1 MKRRGE
7 DYSSVRIRND
17 DAKTFEEKENIS
29 GNELIFVEAKPN
41 IGGTKST
48 DVDNVQ
54 KGGILRAVTIRDAFE
69 NSYVSDDFYKI
80 LSDDIGCII
89 GCSLD
94 GCSWA
99 EAYSPSSGT
108 PGCVSNVATGEWT
121 NNYVTI
127 PDINA
132 IAPNYVP
139 DGSELVALDTGKDYN
154 NESYVKATTISN
166 IIDTSE
172 SSSNL
177 DQNFNV
183 DEDLFSLM
191 SNKVSVEIE
200 VIDRLSPNG
209 WLLSTVLHG
218 IGLKQKG
225 SEFFIDGELT
235 FFSKETMSYGTVST
249 DGAEGKNP
257 VLGFTITTKL
267 DSRSVNTNMLYP
279 AEAFFEVNGHKTFYG
294 LNIATGEIA
303 YIWVILQ
310 NGKKIPIAQFLI
322 GPHLDEIISS
332 SYAFSSSSDTYADVD
347 ICEIFNRVK
356 MLKFLDSRNEQFVSE
371 GDIVVEKENSGTID
385 SWLDRDRKN
394 VDTSSLNA
402 LFYPQK
408 SIYVYTS
415 DLAVKEMQVSGIRI
429 FNPKYFNTIAKTS
442 SDDLIYSNPVLY
454 SNIPQIT
461 TFKDISVVDD
471 TFYIELIVKDG
482 ETPCL
487 IVLPKKFKL
496 TIV

>member
-41 IGGTKST
+41 IGGTKSLN
-48 DVDNVQ
+48 VDDVQ

-89 GCSLD
+89 GCS
-94 GCSWA
+94 WA
-99 EAYSPSSGT
+99 ETYSPSSGMS
-108 PGCVSNVATGEWT
+108 GCVSNVATSEWT

-132 IAPNYVP
+132 IAPYYVP

-154 NESYVKATTISN
+154 NGSYVKATTISN

-191 SNKVSVEIE
+191 SNKVSVEVE

-218 IGLKQKG
+218 VGLKQKG
-225 SEFFIDGELT
+225 SEFFIDGDLT

-249 DGAEGKNP
+249 DGEEGKNP
-257 VLGFTITTKL
+257 ILGFTITTKL

-294 LNIATGEIA
+294 LNIATGETG
-303 YIWVILQ
+303 YIWVVLQ
-310 NGKKIPIAQFLI
+310 NGKKIPIAQFSI

-356 MLKFLDSRNEQFVSE
+356 ILKFLDSRNEQFVSE
-371 GDIVVEKENSGTID
+371 GDIVVEKENSGTMD

-394 VDTSSLNA
+394 VNTSSLKA

-408 SIYVYTS
+408 SVYVYTA
-415 DLAVKEMQVSGIRI
+415 DLAVKELKVEGIRI
-429 FNPKYFNTIAKTS
+429 FNPKYFNTITKTGVES
-442 SDDLIYSNPVLY
+442 IYSTPISY

-461 TFKDISVVDD
+461 TFEDISVVDD

-482 ETPCL
+482 GTSCL